1 MTAWQIVYY
10 GNPAGMP
17 RMRTRRTKFGVLHY
31 VPSKAPGTL
40 FRNAIRLKAA
50 DQEKLT
56 GPVALRI
63 ECLFAMPVSW
73 SKAKRAKHHGQAH
86 TQKPD
91 GDNVAKAV
99 MDGLTAAGVWPDDA
113 VVWSLEIRKVWAVQG
128 YCTITAVDSGRMV
141 DESENTDEKPE
152 AQMASERGGVRD
164 AVSVKTGRRKSTG
177 RRSDR
182 NSGRPNPWA
191 GDDEREGTE
200 NDDDQEK

>member
-1 MTAWQIVYY
+1 MTGWQIVYY

-31 VPSKAPGTL
+31 VPPNSPGTL
-40 FRNAIRLKAA
+40 FRNAIKLKAVG
-50 DQEKLT
+50 QQKLT

-73 SKAKRAKHHGQAH
+73 SKAKKAKHFGKPH

-128 YCTITAVDSGRMV
+128 FCTITAVDSGRMV
-141 DESENTDEKPE
+141 DESDEKPA
-152 AQMASERGGVRD
+152 AQVESSGAGVRD
-164 AVSVKTGRRKSTG
+164 VVPIQRGKRKPVDRG
-177 RRSDR
+177 SDR
-182 NSGRPNPWA
+182 DSGNPNPWA
-191 GDDEREGTE
+191 GDVQREGTE
-200 NDDDQEK
+200 GHGDSAR

>member
-1 MTAWQIVYY
+1 MTAWQIIYY

-31 VPSKAPGTL
+31 VPPKAPGTL

-50 DQEKLT
+50 DQKKLA

-73 SKAKRAKHHGQAH
+73 SKAKKAKHYGKPH

-128 YCTITAVDSGRMV
+128 YCTILAVDSGRTF
-141 DESENTDEKPE
+141 DDENTDEKPE
-152 AQMASERGGVRD
+152 VQMESAGAGVRD
-164 AVSVKTGRRKSTG
+164 VVPIEGSRRKPTG

-191 GDDEREGTE
+191 SDVQREGTE
-200 NDDDQEK
+200 GHENSEG